1 MNSIIAVVSIV
12 ILVLEGVELFKTSS
26 FNAFVIA
33 AVAGLC
39 YAIYN
44 GTKHIKV
51 DIGLDDTPDDKET
64 DNEEDPPKQV
74 KFSLF
79 KPAMTYKNYAYER
92 EKTQK
97 MLGWNV
103 EYRLKHNR
111 EFTFVLLASRD
122 IDDLTKANARDTSGL
137 RRVQR
142 AIQKA
147 GGYTPANAFASI
159 HAIRENE
166 STASLP
172 DEYLCL
178 FEQNSTPDVVANN
191 LLNKIN
197 QYLGAY
203 PSNIYHQ

>member
-26 FNAFVIA
+26 FNAIVIA

-74 KFSLF
+74 KVPLF
-79 KPAMTYKNYAYER
+79 KPAMTYQNYAYER

-122 IDDLTKANARDTSGL
+122 IDDITKSNTRDTSGL

-142 AIQKA
+142 TIQKA

-159 HAIRENE
+159 HAIRENA

>member
-26 FNAFVIA
+26 FNALVIA
-33 AVAGLC
+33 AVVGLC

-44 GTKHIKV
+44 GAKHIKV
-51 DIGLDDTPDDKET
+51 DIELDDTTDDT
-64 DNEEDPPKQV
+64 EEDPPKQV
-74 KFSLF
+74 KVPLF
-79 KPAMTYKNYAYER
+79 KPAMTYQNYAYER

-103 EYRLKHNR
+103 EYRLKNNR

-122 IDDLTKANARDTSGL
+122 IDDITKANTRDTSGL

-147 GGYTPANAFASI
+147 GGYTPTNAFASI
-159 HAIRENE
+159 HAIRENA

-172 DEYLCL
+172 DEYLCR